1 MLPSRKFVFADVK
14 AESLQR
20 VVDLATGHKL
30 MIKVAKT
37 ISLAEAPAMLAS
49 LEQGSRLNG
58 KAVIV
63 F

>member
-1 MLPSRKFVFADVK
+1 MAALNRPGCEEAAS
-14 AESLQR
+14 
-20 VVDLATGHKL
+20 VDLAAGHNL

-37 ISLAEAPAMLAS
+37 ISLAEAPAMLTS
-49 LEQGSRLNG
+49 LKQGSRLHG